1 MSIIEQIRE
10 SDLSCV
16 AIFSGAGVDPDGLAS
31 QATMAHIIKAA
42 GGNPISYFRG
52 SFNRP
57 QNRVFK
63 ELLGLNL
70 KPEEDALK
78 TKHSL
83 VVSVDGP
90 SSVCILPPDFII
102 DHHEQ
107 SGVGAKISADV
118 RLIGACSSIVWE
130 LASSSGVDWTSE
142 DGQKLATAL
151 AVGVMTDTK
160 NCSVDACSELDYA
173 ALASCLQHKDPRLFR
188 AMLNFPKPQYQNDL
202 FCVGWENKV
211 IEGPVLVAG
220 LGTLTPQR
228 GGVISD
234 LAEKFCETDGVT
246 TAVVFALVEGKID
259 ISVRS
264 SSTAISVDEFVR
276 NTFGDGGGKRGA
288 GRAVIELPPVF
299 SNMSEENSKNLYSLV
314 RDIIVNRVMTS
325 TNDGARI
332 K

>member
-1 MSIIEQIRE
+1 LSIIEQIRE
-10 SDLSCV
+10 RDLTCV

-31 QATMAHIIKAA
+31 QAVMAHLVRQF
-42 GGNPISYFRG
+42 GGAPVSYYRG

-70 KPEEDALK
+70 KPEEEAVK
-78 TKHSL
+78 TAHTL
-83 VVSVDGP
+83 IISVDGP
-90 SSVCILPPDFII
+90 SSVCPIQPDFII

-107 SGVGAKISADV
+107 SGLGPRVAGDV
-118 RLIGACSSIVWE
+118 RLIGSCSAIMWD
-130 LASSSGVDWTSE
+130 LASHVKMDWTSE
-142 DGQKLATAL
+142 EGQKLATAL
-151 AVGVMTDTK
+151 AVGIMTDTK

-234 LAEKFCETDGVT
+234 LAEKFCETDGIT
-246 TAVVFALVEGKID
+246 TAVVFAIVDGKVD

-264 SSTAISVDEFVR
+264 SSAAISVDEFVR
-276 NTFGDGGGKRGA
+276 TTFGDGGGKRGA
-288 GRAVIELPPVF
+288 GRALIELPPIF
-299 SNMSEENSKNLYSLV
+299 ANMSEDNSKELYNLV
-314 RDIIVNRVMTS
+314 RAIVVNRVMKS
-325 TNDGARI
+325 TNDGERL